1 MKCSEILFIPFGGW
15 YLMVHTCSVCNATE
29 VMEGMFWKDVIG
41 LVTIDGFNSWPSN
54 ILKRS
59 SRQAR
64 MYEEA
69 RVIEVRRRQR
79 EVYERIKVGRTQ
91 NSQSPVEKNV
101 TWCEFF
107 IGSSLPLVVW
117 NSKCLLYPC
126 FTCLIP
132 VQQPSTKTWRLERK
146 ARKEGKP
153 LPPKGTPY
161 VWTLEPRAKRMQL
174 PKVSQNLLW
183 MCWLLKMIEG

>member
-1 MKCSEILFIPFGGW
+1 
-15 YLMVHTCSVCNATE
+15 
-29 VMEGMFWKDVIG
+29 MFWKDVIG
-41 LVTIDGFNSWPSN
+41 MVTIDGFNSWPSN

-101 TWCEFF
+101 IWCEFF
-107 IGSSLPLVVW
+107 IGSSFPLVVW

-146 ARKEGKP
+146 AHKEGKP

>member
-1 MKCSEILFIPFGGW
+1 
-15 YLMVHTCSVCNATE
+15 
-29 VMEGMFWKDVIG
+29 MFWKDVIG

-91 NSQSPVEKNV
+91 NSQTPVEKNV

-107 IGSSLPLVVW
+107 IGSSFPLVVW

-132 VQQPSTKTWRLERK
+132 VQQPSTKTWRLERFQ
-146 ARKEGKP
+146 AHKEGKP

-183 MCWLLKMIEG
+183 MCWLLKMSEG